1 MTLSATHKTSRV
13 ILATPRA
20 IFRTLLDPET
30 IPAWRAP
37 KGMNVRIEHFAPCPG
52 GTYRMAFRSSA
63 DGAGRKSGNDAD
75 IIDGEFVEIL
85 AEERII
91 ERVRFDTA
99 DPRFQG
105 TMTLTTSL
113 EPVKDGT
120 KVTLTADD
128 VPQGLGEADHEEG
141 MALTLRNLAN
151 FVE

>member
-1 MTLSATHKTSRV
+1 MNVSATHKTSRV

-37 KGMNVRIEHFAPCPG
+37 KGMSARIEHFDPRPG
-52 GTYRMAFRSSA
+52 GTYRMALHPSA
-63 DGAGRKSGNDAD
+63 GGTESKSGDDTN
-75 IIDGEFVEIL
+75 IDVEFVEIL

-99 DPRFQG
+99 DPRLQG
-105 TMTLTTSL
+105 TMTLTTLL

-128 VPQGLGEADHEEG
+128 VPQGFSEADHEEG